1 MDLSWLLGP
10 AAQVAGKVFRIGH
23 LGNMDEVGMLSAIA
37 GAEMALIDAGFKDFT
52 PGAGVGE
59 AIKYWQVSVATCAVT
74 FGCVSSIG
82 RRPQRGYFEATLR
95 LAHDRDVKEACFAA
109 IHDLSSD
116 IMFPSC
122 ATVR

>member
-1 MDLSWLLGP
+1 MGLTWLLGP

-74 FGCVSSIG
+74 FGCVS
-82 RRPQRGYFEATLR
+82 RGYFEATLR
-95 LAHDRDVKEACFAA
+95 LAHDRDVKEAAV
-109 IHDLSSD
+109 HDLSSD
-116 IMFPSC
+116 IMFPSYV
-122 ATVR
+122 TVR